1 MERVQDLHSA
11 AYTLLEFAARSGIE
25 FIFTNLGSD
34 HPAFIEAF
42 AEMQK
47 QGRPMPRIVVCPH
60 EMTALSA
67 AHGYA
72 MVTRRPQLVLVH
84 VDVGTQNLGGS
95 VHNAARGRVPAIIIA
110 GLSPVTDGGDR
121 IGTRNEFIHH
131 IQDMPRQHEIVS
143 PYMKWCYELR
153 APESVTSVMARAIQ
167 ISTTSPEGPVYLTG
181 AREIWEGRK
190 QTAAESSEDW
200 PASRLGGLGENA
212 VAELYQALISS
223 KRPLVIT
230 SYLGRQPRAVER
242 LVVAPHEEL
251 ESVRVL
257 RADERRQ
264 RGVGNVVRYGRR
276 SRAGD
281 RGGLHDGRP
290 GNGGSCHIG

>member
-1 MERVQDLHSA
+1 MERVQDLRSA
-11 AYTLLEFAARSGIE
+11 AYTLLDFAARSGIE

-47 QGRPMPRIVVCPH
+47 QGQPMPRIVVCPH

-95 VHNAARGRVPAIIIA
+95 VHNAARGRVPAIVIA

-153 APESVTSVMARAIQ
+153 APESCDVRHGTGYSNLDNTS
-167 ISTTSPEGPVYLTG
+167 
-181 AREIWEGRK
+181 
-190 QTAAESSEDW
+190 
-200 PASRLGGLGENA
+200 
-212 VAELYQALISS
+212 
-223 KRPLVIT
+223 
-230 SYLGRQPRAVER
+230 
-242 LVVAPHEEL
+242 
-251 ESVRVL
+251 
-257 RADERRQ
+257 
-264 RGVGNVVRYGRR
+264 RG
-276 SRAGD
+276 S
-281 RGGLHDGRP
+281 GLHHRRP
-290 GNGGSCHIG
+290 